1 MAITLLFGCRS
12 NQIKDS
18 KENLFI
24 MRFYYLL
31 CCLSVVLWP
40 EEGDLPENLH
50 PVVYVIINTRS
61 FESFVCLDLILEL

>member
-24 MRFYYLL
+24 MTFYYLL

-50 PVVYVIINTRS
+50 PVVYVMINTRS
-61 FESFVCLDLILEL
+61 FECFVCWDLILER